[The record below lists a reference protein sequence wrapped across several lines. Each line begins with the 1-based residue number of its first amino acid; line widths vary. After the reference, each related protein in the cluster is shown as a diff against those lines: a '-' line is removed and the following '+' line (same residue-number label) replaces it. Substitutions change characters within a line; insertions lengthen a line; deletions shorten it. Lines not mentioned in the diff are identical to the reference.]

1 MLKKFITIIATCAFT
16 AILGAQTVSYDFT
29 SDEGWSDG
37 VTLSGTNNFNT
48 QTQWVAND
56 VAGSGYASSSADFT
70 RAVLFNSFT
79 FGVGDSFTLVADLSM
94 TNVAGNNSK
103 ATVFQFGITDTLSPG
118 SNTPKAGMSVRPAFT
133 PIFIDTVNSLIAS
146 DSQQVN
152 ALAAKD
158 NASHIY
164 TTVITKSAVQDT
176 FDVSI
181 DFDNGTA
188 GTSFTVVNST
198 LYSATTVFP
207 IFDNFE
213 ASKVGGTQLNSF
225 SSTYLAAVPE
235 PSAFAMMFGTLAL
248 AAAVTRRKR
257 TQA

>member
-29 SDEGWSDG
+29 SDEGWSEG
-37 VTLSGTNNFNT
+37 VTLNSTNNFNT

-146 DSQQVN
+146 DSQQVS

-207 IFDNFE
+207 IFDNYE

-248 AAAVTRRKR
+248 AAAVTRRKS

>member
-1 MLKKFITIIATCAFT
+1 MFKRFLTIIATCGLT
-16 AILGAQTVSYDFT
+16 TTLCAQTVSYDFT
-29 SDEGWSDG
+29 SDESWTEG
-37 VTLSGTNNFNT
+37 VTLNGTNNFNT

-56 VAGSGYASSSADFT
+56 VSGSGYASSNTDFT

-94 TNVAGNNSK
+94 TNVAGNSSK
-103 ATVFQFGITDTLSPG
+103 ATVFQFGLTDTLSPG

-133 PIFIDTVNSLIAS
+133 PIFIDTVDSLIAS
-146 DSQQVN
+146 DPQQVN

-158 NASHIY
+158 NNSHIY

-188 GTSFTVVNST
+188 GTSFTVTNSD
-198 LYSATTVFP
+198 LYSATTVYP
-207 IFDNFE
+207 IFDNFQ
-213 ASKVGGTQLNSF
+213 ASRVGGTQLNSF

-235 PSAFAMMFGTLAL
+235 PSAFAVMFGTLAL
-248 AAAVTRRKR
+248 AVSVTRRKR
-257 TQA
+257 AQA